1 MGSFK
6 IDTALQ
12 ESFVNAIKGLTASKD
27 QPSGIIYG
35 TCLVNTDGIFVQ
47 LDGSDQY
54 VPVDS
59 SVEVNS
65 GDRVSVDI
73 TNHHAVITN
82 NYTTPAANVETTR
95 LIKEDINRL
104 EIEIENPADELYNT
118 SVTID
123 ETGIEMRGGEM
134 TFEAGTKFQIKS
146 GGAVLI
152 DASNDSAEESHI
164 NLGDGNFS
172 VSKSGGMTASS
183 GSFETGLTVGG
194 RQVLTEADIPYKI
207 VFSNDQPTGHNLF
220 WFKPVDPGVTR
231 INYQGQT
238 PASRNDQI
246 RFGATNPIPIT
257 LSSISSDIFTLL
269 GNYKYDISFEI
280 YSLADVALNGLSF
293 EISLTK
299 GSSVI
304 SMTTAET
311 SYTLPRKYSSAI
323 VQASVTT
330 TTNLCSDTN
339 PIYLNVKAINTTVD
353 PHHPDWLAFGGLYIQ
368 SNQTISLMVSD
379 LNSSGTVQPCAVYFM
394 P

>member
-1 MGSFK
+1 MAELNHS
-6 IDTALQ
+6 IQ
-12 ESFVNAIKGLTASKD
+12 SEFVKAIKSLSDSNEKK
-27 QPSGIIYG
+27 SNLFYG
-35 TCLVNTDGIFVQ
+35 TCSILGENIEVL
-47 LDGSDQY
+47 LDGSNIAI
-54 VPVDS
+54 PVES
-59 SVEVNS
+59 SVEVCD
-65 GDRVSVDI
+65 GDRVSVSIQD
-73 TNHHAVITN
+73 HRAVIVSDFS
-82 NYTTPAANVETTR
+82 TPAANTKTTS
-95 LIKEDINRL
+95 LIREDINRL

-172 VSKSGGMTASS
+172 VSKTGGMTASS

-194 RQVLTEADIPYKI
+194 QQVLTEADIPYKI

-280 YSLADVALNGLSF
+280 YSLAEVALNGLSF

-304 SMTTAET
+304 SMTTAEP

-339 PIYLNVKAINTTVD
+339 PIYLNVKAINTTTD